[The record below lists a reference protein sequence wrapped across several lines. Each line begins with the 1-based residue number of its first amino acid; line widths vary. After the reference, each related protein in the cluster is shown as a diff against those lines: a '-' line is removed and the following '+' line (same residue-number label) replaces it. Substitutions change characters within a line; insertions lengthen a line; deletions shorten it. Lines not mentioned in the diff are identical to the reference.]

1 MLDSCWIC
9 SCSRRRMYR
18 HGKNRTDRICIE
30 ELNTCIYSNSR
41 RETRR
46 ARGAG
51 SDLEGGQNRRRLARI
66 ARPRRV
72 LESRSRR
79 ANGTVFQPK
88 CAHKTRNYIIVLCE
102 MANRAA
108 AADARRKSVDDR
120 HTPAPP
126 RCSIVSPFQSASAGG
141 SPVGV
146 PMLILVPL
154 PLA

>member
-9 SCSRRRMYR
+9 SCSRRSMYR
-18 HGKNRTDRICIE
+18 HGKNRADRTE

-41 RETRR
+41 RETR

-51 SDLEGGQNRRRLARI
+51 SDLEGGQNRRELARI
-66 ARPRRV
+66 ARPTRV

-79 ANGTVFQPK
+79 ASGNLFRPK

-102 MANRAA
+102 MANRAV

-120 HTPAPP
+120 HTPAASSLLH
-126 RCSIVSPFQSASAGG
+126 RLAAFQSAAKDDLQYECL
-141 SPVGV
+141 PVC
-146 PMLILVPL
+146 
-154 PLA
+154 